1 LKDSLKHK
9 TINAISWSFVETIG
23 LQLIQFIISIILARL
38 LFPEQFGLIGM
49 LTIFMAIAETFLN
62 SGFGSAL
69 IQKRNPSQIDICSVF
84 YFNIIIGIFMVA
96 LMFVTAPWIAAFYKQ
111 QMLSPL
117 LRALSLII
125 LINSFGLIQITII
138 TKNIN
143 FKILTKVN
151 IISTL
156 FSGLIGVILA
166 VNDYG
171 VWSLAIQQIT
181 RSFLSTILLWILNSW
196 RPTMDFSFKALKDMF
211 RFGSRML
218 ASGLLY
224 QTFENIYLLIIGKL
238 FSAADLGYFTRA
250 QTLQQLPS
258 NTLAVM
264 VARVTFP
271 VFSTIQDDHER
282 LKKGMKKALTSL
294 ALINFPIM
302 IGLSLISRPL
312 IIILFTD
319 KWIESVPY
327 IQLLCFLGL
336 LLPMH
341 VLNLDVLQALGK
353 SNLFL
358 RLEVIKK
365 VLIVLNII
373 ITWRWGISA
382 MIYGMIVTSVISY
395 YLNSYYNKKLIKY
408 GISEQLFDL
417 IPYFI
422 VSVLMGFCVYLVG
435 LIQISSHLLLIICQI
450 ISGIFVYAIICYLF
464 RLSAFMDLLKLL
476 INSIII
482 RKKID

>member
-1 LKDSLKHK
+1 LKESLKHK
-9 TINAISWSFVETIG
+9 TINAISWSFAETIG

-69 IQKRNPSQIDICSVF
+69 IQKRNPTQIDICSVF
-84 YFNIIIGIFMVA
+84 YFNIIIGIFIVA
-96 LMFVTAPWIAAFYKQ
+96 LLFFTAPWIAAFYKQ
-111 QMLSPL
+111 QILSPL
-117 LRALSLII
+117 LRSMSLIL
-125 LINSFGLIQITII
+125 LINSFGLIQITMI

-143 FKILTKVN
+143 FKVLTKVN
-151 IISTL
+151 IVSTL
-156 FSGLIGVILA
+156 VSGLIGIILA
-166 VNDYG
+166 INDYG
-171 VWSLAIQQIT
+171 VWSLVVQQIT
-181 RSFLSTILLWILNSW
+181 RSLLSTFLLWIFNSW
-196 RPTMDFSFKALKDMF
+196 RPSLDFSIRSLREMF

-218 ASGLLY
+218 ASGLLN

-271 VFSTIQDDHER
+271 VFSAIQDDRER
-282 LKKGMKKALTSL
+282 LKKGMKKALISL

-302 IGLSLISRPL
+302 IGLSLIARPL
-312 IIILFTD
+312 IIILFTE
-319 KWIESVPY
+319 KWIESAPY

-336 LLPMH
+336 LLPLH

-353 SNLFL
+353 SNIFF

-373 ITWRWGISA
+373 ITWHLGISA

-395 YLNSYYNKKLIKY
+395 YLNSYYNKKLINY
-408 GISEQLFDL
+408 GILEQLFDL

-422 VSVLMGFCVYLVG
+422 ASVLMGFCVYFVG
-435 LIQISSHLLLIICQI
+435 LIQIPNNLLLILCQIVSGIFIYLLICYFFRFTAFMEIMHLLLNYIIKQN
-450 ISGIFVYAIICYLF
+450 
-464 RLSAFMDLLKLL
+464 K
-476 INSIII
+476 N
-482 RKKID
+482 